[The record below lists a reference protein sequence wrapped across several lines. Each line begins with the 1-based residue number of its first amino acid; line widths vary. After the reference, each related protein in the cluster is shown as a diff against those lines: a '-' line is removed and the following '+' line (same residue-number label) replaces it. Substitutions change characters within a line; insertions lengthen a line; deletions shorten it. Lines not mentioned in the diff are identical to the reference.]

1 MALKIWKD
9 GAMAKIDTN
18 LHKPVI
24 FINGTKYK
32 LDKAYTFVNGVKKEL
47 WGASGV
53 QVDYISSTG
62 IFAGGDVFA
71 IGEDWAN
78 VYHNFNIRRLDISN
92 LSSPSLIQ
100 GVSWGNIIEYN
111 NLFSNEYNTME
122 FVSATNQYSGTN
134 RTFNLLEI
142 NNGEITV
149 KKSKILTRRSGG
161 YLGWINDSVF
171 QYEMQ
176 KTSTSSTTQYGAKI
190 YSDNTLKYT
199 IGTTGNKLYPSDRF
213 NYKAYLDNKAILPL
227 IGGTD
232 KGIYSLDNSAYTK
245 ISSETWG
252 GSTNYDTL
260 LYDNDRSV
268 LLRGWFDSIG
278 VAGAKNTALATYDPV
293 SLTLIYKYQE
303 PFGDSE
309 SRFLKLVGTNDDGI
323 LILSIP
329 YDTNAT
335 SGVKLKLLDTDMTV
349 ILEKDLPADPF
360 NENGGKITFW
370 FNCNAIPQCSKT
382 GFLGVST
389 YNSSTL
395 DLRIARFSGLI

>member
-1 MALKIWKD
+1 MALKIWKN
-9 GAMAKIDTN
+9 GAMSKIDTN

-24 FINGTKYK
+24 FINGTKHK
-32 LDKAYTFVNGVKKEL
+32 LDKAYTFINGVKYEL

-62 IFAGGDVFA
+62 TLGGGTLFA
-71 IGEDWAN
+71 IGENWAN
-78 VYHNFNIRRLDISN
+78 VYYNFNILRLDISN

-100 GVSWGNIIEYN
+100 SASWGNIIEYN
-111 NLFSNEYNTME
+111 NLFSNEYNNME
-122 FVSATNQYSGTN
+122 FVSATSQYSGTN

-149 KKSKILTRRSGG
+149 KKSKTLTRQSGG

-171 QYEMQ
+171 QYEQ
-176 KTSTSSTTQYGAKI
+176 QRTSTSSTTQYGAKI

-199 IGTTGNKLYPSDRF
+199 MGTTSNKLYPSARF
-213 NYKAYLDNKAILPL
+213 DYKAYLGNKAILPL

-268 LLRGWFDSIG
+268 LLRGWFDGSG
-278 VAGAKNTALATYDPV
+278 MSGAFNTALATYDPV
-293 SLTLIYKYQE
+293 SLTLIDKYQE

-309 SRFLKLVGTNDDGI
+309 NRFLKLVGTNDDGI

-329 YDTNAT
+329 YDDNAT
-335 SGVKLKLLDTDMTV
+335 SGVKLKLLDLDMTT
-349 ILEKDLPADPF
+349 ILEKELPADPF
-360 NENGGKITFW
+360 NENNGKITFW
-370 FNCNAIPQCSKT
+370 YNCKAIPQCSNT

-395 DLRIARFSGLI
+395 GLRIARFSGLI